1 MAVRTRPTTQA
12 DIARATGVSRGLVS
26 MALSGSGRMKEDTR
40 AHILEVARALD
51 YHPNTAA
58 AELAARRSHRLA
70 VVLPYLD
77 NPFFDRLLRRL
88 RHHAGVAGHTLVVLV
103 SDLEDQLERTTVD
116 EVLSMRPAGLILPG
130 TSMSPEALLGMSGAT
145 LRRHLAA
152 EDTSLRELLVD
163 VRMGIA
169 LNLLY
174 GTQLPLKTV
183 AARVGYRS
191 PDGFVRAFRAR
202 YGLEPSQL
210 GRDDA

>member
-1 MAVRTRPTTQA
+1 M
-12 DIARATGVSRGLVS
+12 
-26 MALSGSGRMKEDTR
+26 
-40 AHILEVARALD
+40 
-51 YHPNTAA
+51 
-58 AELAARRSHRLA
+58 
-70 VVLPYLD
+70 
-77 NPFFDRLLRRL
+77 
-88 RHHAGVAGHTLVVLV
+88 
-103 SDLEDQLERTTVD
+103 
-116 EVLSMRPAGLILPG
+116 
-130 TSMSPEALLGMSGAT
+130 EALLGMSGAT

-202 YGLEPSQL
+202 YGLEPSHL